1 MKKFKKKKKS
11 LIRVFRGKK
20 IIITGHTGF
29 KGSWLTT
36 WLNSLGANI
45 VGISNNIPTKPSHF
59 KTLEFKKNTLKS
71 HFVDL
76 RNLSIIKKIFKKE
89 RPDFVFHLAAEAL
102 VKRSYEFPVKTITTN
117 IIGTLNVLEAL
128 KQLKNKNCAAVI
140 ITSDK
145 VYKNLEISRGYKES
159 DVLGG
164 KDPYSA
170 SKASAE
176 IIINSYINS
185 FFPKF
190 KSNVTIGVARAGN
203 VIGGG
208 DWSEDRLIPDCMKS
222 WPRNKRV
229 LLRNPNSTRPWQH
242 VLDAIWG
249 YIVLA
254 KNLKNKKK
262 LHGENFNFG
271 PTSKSNHTVLK
282 LVKTMNNYWKKV
294 SWEIKKDSNNYFE
307 SNLLKLNSKKAK
319 KLLGWRC
326 AMNFTQTVKMVAEWY
341 KFFYSKKNNK
351 QNLTLSQIKQYEKIL
366 DL

>member
-1 MKKFKKKKKS
+1 
-11 LIRVFRGKK
+11 
-20 IIITGHTGF
+20 
-29 KGSWLTT
+29 
-36 WLNSLGANI
+36 
-45 VGISNNIPTKPSHF
+45 
-59 KTLEFKKNTLKS
+59 
-71 HFVDL
+71 
-76 RNLSIIKKIFKKE
+76 
-89 RPDFVFHLAAEAL
+89 
-102 VKRSYEFPVKTITTN
+102 
-117 IIGTLNVLEAL
+117 
-128 KQLKNKNCAAVI
+128 
-140 ITSDK
+140 
-145 VYKNLEISRGYKES
+145 
-159 DVLGG
+159 
-164 KDPYSA
+164 
-170 SKASAE
+170 
-176 IIINSYINS
+176 
-185 FFPKF
+185 
-190 KSNVTIGVARAGN
+190 
-203 VIGGG
+203 
-208 DWSEDRLIPDCMKS
+208 MKS

-254 KNLKNKKK
+254 RNLKNKKK

-282 LVKTMNNYWKKV
+282 LVKTMNIYWKKV
-294 SWEIKKDSNNYFE
+294 SWEIKKDNNNYFE